1 MANDQES
8 STKAHPSRGKYAT
21 RRALATAFILTM
33 AFLAWQGMVLAAAAE
48 KKGISLSVFQMIE
61 DVRFVGTPLLAVVVR
76 YLATQLVL
84 HALLALIV
92 WWIGQLVRLTTPGM
106 VDRPI
111 LATALSFAAVIL
123 WLLAANATYFPW
135 SMTSGIGAIG
145 RASVSDSLTVFDILT
160 VAMGSGIA
168 LMIWKLLKLRP
179 ALGRWVPR
187 LVVYSTLIVGG
198 GVVLRFV
205 GQHARADESS
215 SSSVRPNVLLIGI
228 DSLRPDVLNQGAVG
242 ATPNVDAFLRE
253 SFEFSDAI
261 TPLARTYPAW
271 TSMLFGRYPKHTGAR
286 ENLIPRARL
295 VEARTLPE
303 VLRKVGYHSIYATDE
318 VRFANID
325 QEFGFDTVIAPAMGV
340 SDFLLGAMSDLPLTN
355 LLVNVRAGKYLFPG
369 LYANRAVAQSYEPET
384 FVERLSAEL
393 PAYGPETPAFMSIH
407 LTLPHWP
414 YRWAGANDE
423 AYSRV
428 TEQPYTYL
436 ASVIEADKQ
445 FGEILEL
452 LETRGYLNNAIVFVL
467 SDHGEGLGLP
477 DTDTLLRSKEAKKIV
492 GPLKVDLWG
501 HGNSVLSLHQFHVLL
516 AARGFGPQES
526 RIGIG
531 QSAAPVTLVDL
542 APTVL
547 EAVGVLPE
555 SHLDGDSLLP
565 ILQRNSQA
573 EQAFLSRPR
582 FTETGIT
589 ATLTPAGDVD
599 EVATVRSAADFYRM
613 NNENGRL
620 EVREE
625 RLKNLLA
632 DKERAVMIGPLILA
646 AVPPSNSFG
655 PRFIAMDMRG
665 GLPTLLVRPPTEDRD
680 AEWLPLWAAMHDHYG
695 DELPSLDTQDHK
707 LDTTHRQSSADAEL
721 RDAKSAMPRGTV
733 IN

>member
-1 MANDQES
+1 MANVQES
-8 STKAHPSRGKYAT
+8 SANAHPFVRKYDT
-21 RRALATAFILTM
+21 KKSLATAFVLTM
-33 AFLAWQGMVLAAAAE
+33 AFLAWQAMVLADAAE

-61 DVRFVGTPLLAVVVR
+61 DVRFVGTPLFPVVAR
-76 YLATQLVL
+76 YLATQLAL
-84 HALLALIV
+84 HFLLALGI
-92 WWIGQLVRLTTPGM
+92 WWIGRIVQLTIPSM
-106 VDRPI
+106 AHRPI
-111 LATALSFAAVIL
+111 LATTLSFAIVMFWI
-123 WLLAANATYFPW
+123 LAANATYFPW
-135 SMTSGIGAIG
+135 SVTSGIGSIG
-145 RASVSDSLTVFDILT
+145 RISVSDSLTVFDILT
-160 VAMGSGIA
+160 VAMGVGIV
-168 LMIWKLLKLRP
+168 LMMLKLQRLQP

-187 LVVYSTLIVGG
+187 LIVYSTLIVGG
-198 GVVLRFV
+198 IAAFRFV
-205 GQHARADESS
+205 GQHASADESPNS
-215 SSSVRPNVLLIGI
+215 SASPNVLLIGI

-303 VLRKVGYHSIYATDE
+303 ILRKVGYHSIYATDE

-325 QEFGFDTVIAPAMGV
+325 QEFGFDTVIAPDMGV
-340 SDFLLGAMSDLPLTN
+340 SDFLLGSISDLPLTN
-355 LLVNVRAGKYLFPG
+355 LLVNVRAGKFLFPG

-393 PAYGPETPAFMSIH
+393 PPQSSEAPVFLSMH

-414 YRWAGANDE
+414 YHWAGANDE

-452 LETRGYLNNAIVFVL
+452 LESRGYLNNAIVFVL

-501 HGNSVLSLHQFHVLL
+501 HGNSVLSLHQFQVLL

-526 RIGIG
+526 RIGKG
-531 QSAAPVTLVDL
+531 QSSAPVTLVDL

-555 SHLDGDSLLP
+555 SQLDGDSLLP
-565 ILQRNSQA
+565 ILRRNGQA
-573 EQAFLSRPR
+573 EQAFMARPR

-613 NNENGRL
+613 NNQNGRL

-632 DKERAVMIGPLILA
+632 DKERAVTIGSLLLA
-646 AVPPSNSFG
+646 AVPPSNSIG
-655 PRFIAMDMRG
+655 PRYIAMDLRG
-665 GLPTLLVRPPTEDRD
+665 GLPTLLVKPPTEDSD
-680 AEWLPLWAAMHDHYG
+680 AKWLPLWMAIHDHYG
-695 DELPSLDTQDHK
+695 DELPLPSTQDHG
-707 LDTTHRQSSADAEL
+707 LDAT
-721 RDAKSAMPRGTV
+721 
-733 IN
+733 